1 MSKNSPKK
9 KITFSQKL
17 NELDATG
24 RKWIG
29 YDGLLNMETFALVAI
44 FFMIFMPTA
53 ISAGV
58 TFLLALAKC
67 YCDKK
72 KSHVNEKHD
81 LICAGIGIIFG
92 CIIGLAF

>member
-1 MSKNSPKK
+1 MPKK
-9 KITFSQKL
+9 SQKKKSAFSQKI
-17 NELDATG
+17 NEIDAIG

-44 FFMIFMPTA
+44 FFMIFMPTFV
-53 ISAGV
+53 SAGV

-72 KSHVNEKHD
+72 KGNANEKHD
-81 LICAGIGIIFG
+81 LICSGIGIIFG

>member
-1 MSKNSPKK
+1 MPKK
-9 KITFSQKL
+9 LSKTKSTFSQKI
-17 NELDATG
+17 NEIDATG

-44 FFMIFMPTA
+44 FFMIFMPTVV
-53 ISAGV
+53 SSGV

-72 KSHVNEKHD
+72 RGHANEKHD

-92 CIIGLAF
+92 CILGLAF

>member
-1 MSKNSPKK
+1 MPQNLEKK
-9 KITFSQKL
+9 KTTLSQKI

-44 FFMIFMPTA
+44 FFMIFMPTFV
-53 ISAGV
+53 SASV

-67 YCDKK
+67 YCDRKK
-72 KSHVNEKHD
+72 GHANEKHD

-92 CIIGLAF
+92 CILGLAF

>member
-1 MSKNSPKK
+1 MSKNLLKKESAISK
-9 KITFSQKL
+9 KI
-17 NELDATG
+17 NEIDAVG

-44 FFMIFMPTA
+44 LLMTFMP
-53 ISAGV
+53 IFVSAAV

-67 YCDKK
+67 YCDRK
-72 KSHVNEKHD
+72 HGHTNEKHD

-92 CIIGLAF
+92 CILGFAL

>member
-1 MSKNSPKK
+1 MPKK
-9 KITFSQKL
+9 LSKTKSTFSQKI
-17 NELDATG
+17 NEIDATG

-44 FFMIFMPTA
+44 FFMIFMPTFV
-53 ISAGV
+53 SAGV
-58 TFLLALAKC
+58 TFLLAIAKC

-72 KSHVNEKHD
+72 RGHENEKHD

-92 CIIGLAF
+92 CILGLAF

>member
-1 MSKNSPKK
+1 MSKKLSKTK
-9 KITFSQKL
+9 STFSQKI
-17 NELDATG
+17 NEIDATG

-44 FFMIFMPTA
+44 IFMIFMPTFV
-53 ISAGV
+53 SAAV
-58 TFLLALAKC
+58 TFLLAIAKC

-72 KSHVNEKHD
+72 RGHSNEKHD

-92 CIIGLAF
+92 CILGFAL

>member
-1 MSKNSPKK
+1 MPQNLEKK
-9 KITFSQKL
+9 KTTLSQKI

-44 FFMIFMPTA
+44 FFMIFMPTFV
-53 ISAGV
+53 SASV

-67 YCDKK
+67 YCDRKRG
-72 KSHVNEKHD
+72 HVNEKHD

-92 CIIGLAF
+92 CILGLAF